1 MDMEIH
7 KLTDADEWFLEK
19 GQVDSIS
26 RSRFSVGDEVV
37 VCDRQ
42 HVMLAEFYDGKCPT
56 CNSEKLVA
64 FSRENVELGTL
75 YSYIGICPKCN
86 TNVTIMFRQHGS
98 LNPYTG
104 NCPNCKRKITFE
116 PDYFTTQSI
125 LQNIVIYVEVANKV
139 LAFLLIAMIIIVV
152 LLNYKGMISNQ
163 DFSVYIQNVARPRT
177 FFLAEKLQETFLL
190 SLKVYD
196 FLRSEVI
203 INRFIQSFAVTLDKT
218 RELFE
223 NGKSVAVFLIYGL
236 QSVFLSLS
244 DGTTRIF
251 INSVDLFQ
259 LFKEKLESIVIYFR
273 R

>member
-1 MDMEIH
+1 MDMETH
-7 KLTDADEWFLEK
+7 KLTDADEWFLKK

-42 HVMLAEFYDGKCPT
+42 HVMLAEFYDGRCPT

-64 FSRENVELGTL
+64 FSRENVEPGTL
-75 YSYIGICPKCN
+75 HSYIGLCPKCN
-86 TNVTIMFRQHGS
+86 KNVTIIFSQHGS

-104 NCPNCKRKITFE
+104 NCPNCKRKIIFP
-116 PDYFTTQSI
+116 PDYFIVQRI
-125 LQNIVIYVEVANKV
+125 LQNIAAYVGMVNKV
-139 LAFLLIAMIIIVV
+139 LASLLIAMIAIVL
-152 LLNYKGMISNQ
+152 LLNYKGIISNQ
-163 DFSVYIQNVARPRT
+163 DFLIYIQNVVRPRT
-177 FFLAEKLQETFLL
+177 FFLAERLQGTFLL

-196 FLRSEVI
+196 LILPEVI
-203 INRFIQSFAVTLDKT
+203 INKFVQSYAIILDKT
-218 RELFE
+218 GELLE
-223 NGKSVAVFLIYGL
+223 NGESAAIILIYGL

-251 INSVDLFQ
+251 INTVDLIQ
-259 LFKEKLESIVIYFR
+259 LFKEKSESIVTYFR